1 MPYLWGVGRG
11 AVMSTCMR
19 TDRRDRQK
27 ARLVRLTGRGL
38 AACLRWDV
46 RMYLTGGGLGEC
58 KDRRLE
64 VRGEDEVSGGAAH
77 AFDTTGPES
86 LGKQQLPRLPS
97 RVGVQRG
104 RACAVLSTCTTARYR
119 S

>member
-11 AVMSTCMR
+11 AMMSTCMR
-19 TDRRDRQK
+19 TDRLDRQK
-27 ARLVRLTGRGL
+27 ARLER
-38 AACLRWDV
+38 
-46 RMYLTGGGLGEC
+46 LTGGGLGEC

-104 RACAVLSTCTTARYR
+104 RACAVMSTCTTARYR

>member
-38 AACLRWDV
+38 AACLSWDV
-46 RMYLTGGGLGEC
+46 RVYLTGGGLGEC

-64 VRGEDEVSGGAAH
+64 VRGEGEVRGGAAH